1 MPLYEYRCEACGQPE
16 EKLESL
22 SAPEAHPCPACG
34 AALGMKR
41 QVSVAAFALAGGG
54 WYKGAASEPTA
65 AVAQGAEA
73 KPTDSK
79 ATDSAT
85 AAPEA
90 AKSGSGCGAG
100 GCGCH

>member
-22 SAPEAHPCPACG
+22 SAPEAHACPACG

-54 WYKGAASEPTA
+54 WYKGAASEPKA
-65 AVAQGAEA
+65 AVAKGAEG
-73 KPTDSK
+73 K
-79 ATDSAT
+79 ATDTAT
-85 AAPEA
+85 AAPDA
-90 AKSGSGCGAG
+90 PKSGPGCGAG

>member
-22 SAPEAHPCPACG
+22 SAPAAHACPACG
-34 AALGMKR
+34 AALGMQR

-54 WYKGAASEPTA
+54 WYKGAATEPTA
-65 AVAQGAEA
+65 AGPKAAE
-73 KPTDSK
+73 PT
-79 ATDSAT
+79 T
-85 AAPEA
+85 AAPA
-90 AKSGSGCGAG
+90 APKSGPACGAG

>member
-22 SAPEAHPCPACG
+22 SAPEAHACPACG

-54 WYKGAASEPTA
+54 WYKGAATEPKA
-65 AVAQGAEA
+65 AEA
-73 KPTDSK
+73 KAADSK
-79 ATDSAT
+79 AAEPVAAT
-85 AAPEA
+85 AEAP
-90 AKSGSGCGAG
+90 KSGPGCGAG
-100 GCGCH
+100 SCGCH